1 MPRLGTHTQGNAVVG
16 VLTQHPHHECD
27 WEWSVSHCYP
37 SLETLSVKSQLSE
50 INYGSNSRAA
60 KGLLLFS
67 RVLMFLGSP
76 CVNCPNTLTGLATLR
91 MTPPGKLILP
101 RCLPALPAHVHSRF
115 LASSKLFPLA
125 RGLLFISKTPPKY
138 HRLQAALLLHLL
150 PSFCPSFIKP
160 LLCPGIA
167 LELPSSPSGQ
177 HLPRGRSSHLHL
189 PRCFPSLLWSLH
201 AGWCAPCPSPQD
213 FCTGCVSLLP
223 GMLLP
228 AHVPAVPHLGYSFLA
243 PWSCLTL
250 SSFRSRT

>member
-1 MPRLGTHTQGNAVVG
+1 
-16 VLTQHPHHECD
+16 
-27 WEWSVSHCYP
+27 
-37 SLETLSVKSQLSE
+37 
-50 INYGSNSRAA
+50 
-60 KGLLLFS
+60 
-67 RVLMFLGSP
+67 MFLGSP

-243 PWSCLTL
+243 P
-250 SSFRSRT
+250 